1 MKTHDEIKKGLD
13 YCSRHTC
20 SENGTDCPYENG
32 HFACIGTLTGDALAL
47 IQQKEQENA
56 EQAERIR
63 QLVADKAELLE
74 KVEQL
79 QAERD
84 AAVEDIKEA
93 HDSYCGCVTCK
104 NYRVNADCQEPPD
117 TFCPNCSH
125 DDCPCKGCSSN
136 LEKWQWRGVQ
146 KEE

>member
-1 MKTHDEIKKGLD
+1 MQKTPDEIKKGLE
-13 YCSRHTC
+13 CCGKGLTWNETC
-20 SENGTDCPYENG
+20 GTGCPYQG
-32 HFACIGTLTGDALAL
+32 KYITGCSMEISADALAL
-47 IQQKEQENA
+47 IQQLEDHLREATKKVK
-56 EQAERIR
+56 
-63 QLVADKAELLE
+63 QLE
-74 KVEQL
+74 
-79 QAERD
+79 AERD

-125 DDCPCKGCSSN
+125 DYCPCKGCSSN
-136 LEKWQWRGVQ
+136 LENWQWRGVQ